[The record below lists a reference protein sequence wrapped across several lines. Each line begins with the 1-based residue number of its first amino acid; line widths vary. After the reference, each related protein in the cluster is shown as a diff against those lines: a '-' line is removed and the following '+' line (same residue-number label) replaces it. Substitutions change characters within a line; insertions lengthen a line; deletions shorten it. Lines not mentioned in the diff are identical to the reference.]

1 MRSIHGDDVADHYF
15 HLRDRE
21 HPDTVPF
28 LEAENRRTQEA
39 MKPLEHLQ
47 KVLYDEMVARI
58 EETDSS
64 VPAPFGAFEY
74 YARTEKGRQYQI
86 LCRRARG
93 TLENLK
99 KGEEIMLDCNTLA
112 EGQPFFAMAFNH
124 ASPDGQILA
133 FATNNDGDEVFTL
146 QFKNLR
152 TGALLP
158 EKVEG
163 VYYSSAWSA
172 DSQTFYYTTLDHIKR
187 PHRLWRHR
195 VGSAGPDA
203 LIFEEEDER
212 FNVSIERSR
221 SGQFLFLTVDSHTT
235 TEVRYSRGGNDF
247 TLLAPRVQDVEY
259 YVEHQGDWL
268 YIRTN
273 ENAKNFRLMK
283 APIADPAPESWVEVI
298 PHRSDVVLEE
308 VAGFRNHL
316 VLLERDRGLK
326 RIKVDDH
333 FIEFEEPAYN
343 VALQQNYEYD
353 TSILRFGYTSL
364 VTPVSVFDYNMKTRT
379 RELKKRYAV
388 LGGYDPAQYVTER
401 IFAGIVPVSLVY
413 RKGLVKD
420 GSSPLH
426 LYGYGSYGILT
437 EPSFSPERVS
447 LLQRGVV
454 FAMAHIRG
462 SADMGRHWYD
472 DGKLMNKKNTFTD
485 FIACAEH
492 LIAEGYTSADR
503 LAISGGS
510 AGGLLMGAVTNM
522 RPDLFNA
529 VVAHVPFVDVVNTM
543 LDPTL
548 PLTVTEY
555 EEWGNPNEKE
565 AYEYI
570 KSYAPYENVEA
581 KAYPNIL
588 VTAGLNDPR
597 VPYWEPAKW
606 VAKLREL
613 KTDSNELL
621 LKTIMGAGHGGPSG
635 RYEKFKEKAFEYAFI
650 LKHVTNNPA

>member
-1 MRSIHGDDVADHYF
+1 
-15 HLRDRE
+15 
-21 HPDTVPF
+21 
-28 LEAENRRTQEA
+28 
-39 MKPLEHLQ
+39 
-47 KVLYDEMVARI
+47 
-58 EETDSS
+58 
-64 VPAPFGAFEY
+64 
-74 YARTEKGRQYQI
+74 
-86 LCRRARG
+86 
-93 TLENLK
+93 
-99 KGEEIMLDCNTLA
+99 
-112 EGQPFFAMAFNH
+112 
-124 ASPDGQILA
+124 
-133 FATNNDGDEVFTL
+133 
-146 QFKNLR
+146 
-152 TGALLP
+152 
-158 EKVEG
+158 
-163 VYYSSAWSA
+163 
-172 DSQTFYYTTLDHIKR
+172 
-187 PHRLWRHR
+187 
-195 VGSAGPDA
+195 
-203 LIFEEEDER
+203 
-212 FNVSIERSR
+212 
-221 SGQFLFLTVDSHTT
+221 
-235 TEVRYSRGGNDF
+235 
-247 TLLAPRVQDVEY
+247 
-259 YVEHQGDWL
+259 
-268 YIRTN
+268 
-273 ENAKNFRLMK
+273 MK
-283 APIADPAPESWVEVI
+283 APIADPARESWGEVI
-298 PHRSDVVLEE
+298 PNRGDVVLEE

-420 GSSPLH
+420 GSSPLY

-462 SADMGRHWYD
+462 SADMGRQWYD

-522 RPDLFNA
+522 RPDLFKA

-635 RYEKFKEKAFEYAFI
+635 RYEKFREKAFEYAFI